1 MSAVLEPQAPVPAPP
16 LPEGEPAGAPLPD
29 DATPRHRLDP
39 RHIVGSHPFVPLLV
53 LFGLNAVDELDRSAF
68 AVLAPNIRDAFGLS
82 LAGITSL
89 IVVII
94 PVALIIELPIAWLA
108 DRRRRT
114 KMAAGGG
121 FIWAGFAALTGLAP
135 TLAVL
140 VIARM
145 GSASG
150 KTLNSTHNSLI
161 ADYYPTEHRA
171 RAFYFHRLADP
182 IGKFVAPLA
191 AGLLAAFL
199 GWRAPF
205 LLLAIPSVVVAFF
218 ALRLVEPARG
228 RFERLAA
235 GADDETAGIDDDPAT
250 FREAWRT
257 VMRQRTARRIYLS
270 MPFLSASV
278 VGIAIILSLFYEEV
292 YGVQEAG
299 RGVIFAIAEP
309 FGVAGL
315 VLGAIFLQGAITK
328 TPGRAFQMIGL
339 AGILS
344 AGCLA
349 GVALSPNVVVA
360 VVFQI
365 VLAVVVGAL
374 TPGIY
379 AVISLVLPPNMRTQG
394 FAMTNIFIL
403 IGLPVVPVIGGIGDE
418 LGLRTALLFLL
429 PVLVAGGLVLAS
441 AGRFVEDDIRRVNE
455 TARANAERRAAGPSD
470 TPLLRMSGVDL
481 SYGQTQVLFGVDLE
495 VRRGEMLALLGTNGA
510 GKSTV
515 LKAISGLAPTTSG
528 SVFFD
533 GQDITGLDANAT
545 FARGIAQVPGGR
557 GVFPTLSVAEN
568 LRIAGWSRRSDR
580 AALDAATERVLGWFP
595 VLRDRWDTPAGNL
608 SGGEQQMLSIGQAFL
623 SEPELLMIDELSL
636 GLAPAIV
643 ERLLDIVR
651 EVHAN
656 GTTVILVE
664 QSVHVAL
671 KLAERAVF
679 MEKGEIRFEGP
690 TAELLERDDI
700 LRSVYL
706 KGTKA
711 STASVPATPVA
722 RERTVGSDVVL
733 SCQGLSKGYGGVRAV
748 SGVDLEVFDGELLGI
763 IGPNGAGKTTLF
775 DLLTGFTIPDEGT
788 VLLKGVDVSDWPA
801 HRRAVDGLGRTFQ
814 DARLWSSMTVHEA
827 LVLSCERS
835 LESRDLASALLVTPA
850 QRLSEASAAARADEL
865 IELVGLGSFAGKF
878 ISELSTGSRRMVE
891 VASLLANEPDVILLD
906 EPSSGIAQ
914 REAEA
919 LGPVLLDVRET
930 LGASLV
936 VIEHDMALL
945 SSIADRFLALDTG
958 RYVTDGAP
966 EDVLEHPLVVASY
979 LGDSPTTRSDA

>member
-1 MSAVLEPQAPVPAPP
+1 MDDPSVDD
-16 LPEGEPAGAPLPD
+16 GE
-29 DATPRHRLDP
+29 TPRSRFDP
-39 RHIVGSHPFVPLLV
+39 RHIVGRHPFLPLLV

-82 LAGITSL
+82 IAGVTSL

-94 PVALIIELPIAWLA
+94 PVALLIELPIAWLA
-108 DRRRRT
+108 DRKRRT
-114 KMAAGGG
+114 RLAAGGG

-161 ADYYPTEHRA
+161 SDYYPQEHRA

-235 GADDETAGIDDDPAT
+235 GADEATADIDEEPAT

-292 YGVQEAG
+292 YGVKEAG
-299 RGVIFAIAEP
+299 RGIIFAIAEP

-315 VLGAIFLQGAITK
+315 VLGAIYLQGAITRK
-328 TPGRAFQMIGL
+328 PARAFQMIGL
-339 AGILS
+339 AGVLS

-360 VVFQI
+360 VAFQI
-365 VLAVVVGAL
+365 VLAMVVGAL

-394 FAMTNIFIL
+394 FAMTNVFIL
-403 IGLPVVPVIGGIGDE
+403 LGLPVVPIIGGIGDN

-429 PVLVAGGLVLAS
+429 PVLVLGGLILGS
-441 AGRFVEDDIRRVNE
+441 AGRFVEGDIARVNE
-455 TARANAERRAAGPSD
+455 TARANAERRAGGDGDA
-470 TPLLRMSGVDL
+470 PLLRLSGVDL
-481 SYGQTQVLFGVDLE
+481 AYGQTQVLFGVDLE
-495 VRRGEMLALLGTNGA
+495 VRSGEMLALLGTNGA

-515 LKAISGLAPTTSG
+515 LKAISGLAPTSGG

-533 GQDITGLDANAT
+533 GRDITGLDANDT
-545 FARGIAQVPGGR
+545 FAMGIAQVPGGR
-557 GVFPTLSVAEN
+557 GVFPSLSVAEN
-568 LRIAGWSRRSDR
+568 LRIAGWSRRGDK
-580 AALDAATERVLGWFP
+580 AGLEAATKRVLGWFP
-595 VLRDRWDTPAGNL
+595 VLEERWDTPAGNL

-623 SEPELLMIDELSL
+623 SEPTLLMIDELSL

-643 ERLLDIVR
+643 ERLLEIVR

-671 KLAERAVF
+671 RLAERAVF

-690 TAELLERDDI
+690 TADLLERDDI

-706 KGTKA
+706 KGTRTNA
-711 STASVPATPVA
+711 DLDRPRATDRV
-722 RERTVGSDVVL
+722 VGTDVVL
-733 SCQGLSKGYGGVRAV
+733 SCRGLSKGYGGVQAV
-748 SGVDLEVFDGELLGI
+748 SDVALEVYEGEVLGI
-763 IGPNGAGKTTLF
+763 VGPNGAGKTTLF
-775 DLLTGFTIPDEGT
+775 DLLTGFTIADEGE
-788 VLLKGVDVSDWPA
+788 VHLGSVDVTTWPA
-801 HRRAVDGLGRTFQ
+801 HRRAVAGLGRTFQ
-814 DARLWSSMTVHEA
+814 DARLWPSLTVRES

-835 LESRDLASALLVTPA
+835 LGSRDIVSAVLATPS
-850 QRLSEASAAARADEL
+850 QRASEAVAERRADEL

-878 ISELSTGSRRMVE
+878 VSELSTGSRRMVE
-891 VASLLANEPDVILLD
+891 VASLLANEPRVILLD

-919 LGPVLLDVRET
+919 LGPVLLDVRDA
-930 LGASLV
+930 LGATLV

-958 RYVTDGAP
+958 RYVTDGPP
-966 EDVLEHPLVVASY
+966 ETVLEHPLVVASY
-979 LGDSPTTRSDA
+979 LGDDPTTRSDA

>member
-1 MSAVLEPQAPVPAPP
+1 MSAVLEPPAPP
-16 LPEGEPAGAPLPD
+16 APVDDVPD
-29 DATPRHRLDP
+29 DATPRSRFDP
-39 RHIVGSHPFVPLLV
+39 RHIVGRHPFLPLLV

-94 PVALIIELPIAWLA
+94 PVALLIELPIAWLA
-108 DRRRRT
+108 DRKRRT

-140 VIARM
+140 VLARM

-161 ADYYPTEHRA
+161 SDYYPPENRA

-182 IGKFVAPLA
+182 IGKFIAPLA
-191 AGLLAAFL
+191 AGLLAALL

-218 ALRLVEPARG
+218 ALRLVEPPRG

-235 GADDETAGIDDDPAT
+235 GADVATADIDEEPAT
-250 FREAWRT
+250 FREAWRV

-315 VLGAIFLQGAITK
+315 VLGAIYLQGAITK

-360 VVFQI
+360 VLFQI

-403 IGLPVVPVIGGIGDE
+403 IGLPVVPIIGGIGDS

-429 PVLVAGGLVLAS
+429 PVLVAGGLILGS
-441 AGRFVEDDIRRVNE
+441 AGRFVEGDIARVNE
-455 TARANAERRAAGPSD
+455 TARANAERRSGGPTD
-470 TPLLRMSGVDL
+470 APLLRLSGVDL
-481 SYGQTQVLFGVDLE
+481 AYGQTQVLFGVDLD
-495 VRRGEMLALLGTNGA
+495 VGRGEMLALLGTNGA

-515 LKAISGLAPTTSG
+515 LKAISGLAPTSAG

-533 GQDITGLDANAT
+533 GRDITGLDANET
-545 FARGIAQVPGGR
+545 FALGIAQVPGGR

-568 LRIAGWSRRSDR
+568 LRIAGWSRRGDR
-580 AALDAATERVLGWFP
+580 AGLDEATDRVLGWFP
-595 VLRDRWDTPAGNL
+595 VLRERWDTPAGNL

-643 ERLLDIVR
+643 ERLLEIVR
-651 EVHAN
+651 EVHAS

-671 KLAERAVF
+671 RLAERAVF

-690 TAELLERDDI
+690 TVELLERDDI

-706 KGTKA
+706 KGTRAGAPNGHA
-711 STASVPATPVA
+711 SNGRASANGVA
-722 RERTVGSDVVL
+722 AEERIGTDVVL
-733 SCQGLSKGYGGVRAV
+733 ACEGLSKGYGGVQAV
-748 SGVDLEVFDGELLGI
+748 SDVGLEVHRGELLGI

-775 DLLTGFTIPDEGT
+775 DLLTGFTIADAGSV
-788 VLLKGVDVSDWPA
+788 VLGGIDVTAWPA
-801 HRRAVDGLGRTFQ
+801 HQRAAHGLGRTFQ
-814 DARLWSSMTVHEA
+814 DARLWPSLTVHEA

-835 LESRDLASALLVTPA
+835 LASKDLASALLATPN

-878 ISELSTGSRRMVE
+878 VSELSTGSRRMVE

-919 LGPVLLDVRET
+919 LGPVLLDVRDA
-930 LGASLV
+930 LDASLV

-958 RYVTDGAP
+958 RYVTDGRP
-966 EDVLEHPLVVASY
+966 EAVLEHPMVVASY
-979 LGDSPTTRSDA
+979 LGDNPTTRSDA